1 LYLEAPLELTLKILI
16 FLACAFVLGG
26 LLLFWGWLLVGAI
39 VWEKGAA
46 KIAWA
51 IVIIWLNL
59 FGALIY
65 FLYRISLGPKPMPR
79 LRAPSP
85 SLRDSTRR

>member
-1 LYLEAPLELTLKILI
+1 MELILKILI
-16 FLACAFVLGG
+16 FLACAFVLGS

-65 FLYRISLGPKPMPR
+65 FLYRISLGPRPMPR
-79 LRAPSP
+79 PRARSALR
-85 SLRDSTRR
+85 RDGARE